1 MKLLLHTCCAP
12 CALPILDYFKSN
24 GNISNIT
31 LFFFNPNIYEEEY
44 IKRLEYVKKV
54 GEHYGASV
62 IEGKN
67 DHDVWL
73 DYLKNNL
80 DNDLKSYLENELRCQ
95 FCFKFRLEESIMYAK
110 NNGFDGFCSTLQTN
124 LYKDTEFIIDEA
136 KKLCEKYGLEF
147 VELSLDKKI
156 AYEKG
161 KELCK
166 ELDIYRQKFCG
177 CEFSKSVV
185 Q

>member
-1 MKLLLHTCCAP
+1 
-12 CALPILDYFKSN
+12 
-24 GNISNIT
+24 
-31 LFFFNPNIYEEEY
+31 
-44 IKRLEYVKKV
+44 
-54 GEHYGASV
+54 
-62 IEGKN
+62 
-67 DHDVWL
+67 
-73 DYLKNNL
+73 
-80 DNDLKSYLENELRCQ
+80 
-95 FCFKFRLEESIMYAK
+95 MYAK